1 MLSILAHSRRVYRQ
15 GKLFPEETLRL
26 WLAELLL
33 AIDYMHR
40 QNVLHRDIK
49 TQNILLTGEG
59 DVQIGDFGLS
69 TVR

>member
-1 MLSILAHSRRVYRQ
+1 MHSQ
-15 GKLFPEETLRL
+15 
-26 WLAELLL
+26 
-33 AIDYMHR
+33 H
-40 QNVLHRDIK
+40 VLHRDIK